1 MHRNSISHDI
11 YSYKNKS
18 HGMQMWKKEGERGGK
33 ASARAASRRI
43 NHK

>member
-1 MHRNSISHDI
+1 MHRNSISHQ
-11 YSYKNKS
+11 NKS

-33 ASARAASRRI
+33 GGRVRARAASRRI